1 MNEPS
6 TERLLPIRTLVDV
19 MTVRRQG
26 LNMATALGFPLPEAT
41 KVAVVISE
49 LARNIINYA
58 GGGSISLTAYTE
70 GEKGIKILAQD
81 RGPGIENLEAVLA
94 GGYTTSK
101 GMGVG
106 LSGSRRMM
114 DEFDVQTEV
123 GKGTVV
129 TATKWLRPR
138 ALRIGIRSR

>member
-1 MNEPS
+1 MDEPRA
-6 TERLLPIRTLVDV
+6 ERLLPIRTLVDV

-26 LNMATALGFPLPEAT
+26 LNMATTLGFVLPEAT

-58 GGGSISLTAYTE
+58 GQGSISLTAYTE
-70 GEKGIKILAQD
+70 GEKGIKIVARD
-81 RGPGIENLEAVLA
+81 RGPGIENLEAVLQ

-114 DEFDVQTEV
+114 DEFDVQTEI
-123 GKGTVV
+123 GEGTVI
-129 TATKWLRPR
+129 TATKWLRPQV
-138 ALRIGIRSR
+138 LRTGIRAR